1 MRARIVSLMIA
12 ASFLLVPLSIAPALG
27 QEEERVGALPGVRV
41 SQSTLIT
48 RTYEGPAVAISPED
62 PARVFVAAADIQTNG
77 CHIFRSN
84 DEGRTFV
91 ELAGPDFGEFTD
103 CGLNK
108 GADLAQNI
116 RMGLVFDPDGVL
128 YWAVAVADPAALGG
142 RSVVLARS
150 EDGGDSW
157 DTTVVA
163 EAPTPSKPEDAVANF
178 EPDVFV
184 DSLGDAPRTVWV
196 SWRRS
201 FDSSSEKPTEG
212 WAAVSKDG
220 GKTFDPEVR
229 PFEKNPGFD
238 APHLVMDD
246 EGATY
251 WFQREVPPEQ
261 GEQGGEPNP
270 SPMFMAK
277 SEDDGASWDVSEVGE
292 EEVVLEEPW
301 AEVAP
306 DGSNLYL
313 VWADGRSGTDVDV
326 FFKRSTDGGETWEKA
341 IRVNDDPPNNRKQ
354 QKWPRMSVAPNG
366 RIDIAWYDY
375 RNDSKLV
382 PKDDIEFFLGDLN
395 DVYYSFSED
404 DGESFS
410 RNLRVTDVAI
420 DRTIGTYNTQ
430 YFVEVPPGIASAD
443 DKAFHAWSDT
453 RLGNEDTSAQDIFGT
468 AVTFPSD
475 TDSTLGLSGG
485 SLLLGAELFL
495 IGAGLALFIGTA
507 VIRTRAR
514 RSAAAS

>member
-1 MRARIVSLMIA
+1 MRFRAVLSA
-12 ASFLLVPLSIAPALG
+12 VAGLLVMPLSMTPALG
-27 QEEERVGALPGVRV
+27 QEEERVRALPSVRV

-48 RTYEGPAVAISPED
+48 RTYEGPAVAISPAD
-62 PARVFVAAADIQTNG
+62 PARVYIATADIQTNS
-77 CHIFRSN
+77 CHIFEST
-84 DEGRTFV
+84 DEGRTFR
-91 ELAGPDFGEFTD
+91 ELAGPDFGELVD

-116 RMGLVFDPDGVL
+116 RMGLTFDPDGVL

-150 EDGGDSW
+150 DDDGESW

-163 EAPTPSKPEDAVANF
+163 EAPVPSKPEGAVANF

-184 DSLGDAPRTVWV
+184 DPFGDAPRTVWV

-201 FDSSSEKPTEG
+201 FDSSTEKPTEG

-220 GKTFDPEVR
+220 GETFEAEVR
-229 PFEKNPGFD
+229 PFNKNPGFD

-246 EGATY
+246 AGAVH
-251 WFQREVPPEQ
+251 WFQREVPAQQAEQ
-261 GEQGGEPNP
+261 GEEPNP
-270 SPMFMAK
+270 SPLLMAK
-277 SEDDGASWDVSEVGE
+277 SDDDGSTWEVSEVGE
-292 EEVVLEEPW
+292 AEVVMEEPW
-301 AEVAP
+301 AGVSP

-326 FFKRSTDGGETWEKA
+326 FFKRSTDGGETWDDSVR
-341 IRVNDDPPNNRKQ
+341 INDDVTENRRQ

-375 RNDSKLV
+375 RNDSKQV
-382 PKDDIEFFLGDLN
+382 PKDDVEFFLGDLN

-404 DGESFS
+404 DGASFS
-410 RNLRVTDVAI
+410 PNLRVTDVPI

-430 YFVEVPPGIASAD
+430 YFVEVPPGIGSAD
-443 DKAFHAWSDT
+443 DMAYFAWSDT
-453 RLGNEDTSAQDIFGT
+453 RLGNQDTSAQDIFGT
-468 AVTFPSD
+468 AVTFPSGA
-475 TDSTLGLSGG
+475 DSALGLSGR

-507 VIRTRAR
+507 VIRAR
-514 RSAAAS
+514 SRRGATAT